1 MLNRPKSEVLLSFDG
16 FGYSLESLER
26 KNNAI
31 VMANTPCWDQLQK
44 DYPMTLLD
52 CSGHNAPEVTDHLV
66 DAITGS
72 KNDVIISNHANCDM
86 VGHAGIIPAAI
97 LAVEAVDKALASG
110 GGLSDLAPT
119 ILSISGVEQ
128 PVEITGRLRIN
139 AA

>member
-16 FGYSLESLER
+16 FGYSLER
-26 KNNAI
+26 DNNAI
-31 VMANTPCWDQLQK
+31 AMANTPCWDHLQK

-97 LAVEAVDKALASG
+97 LAVEAAVDKALASG

-119 ILSISGVEQ
+119 ILSISVVEQ